1 MSPLPGCILA
11 LDFFF
16 PPQPFSAAVFFW
28 FTSVP
33 QLWVCFRC
41 VDCVFPL
48 LVDFIVFFTF
58 SRPRWHGG
66 DVEAWAWISD
76 GLLGSVLYSIY
87 GRVYRYIYIC
97 KNVVLDIDIIWDVFV
112 RILEVISSELQGGRR
127 GGEDC
132 LKNCIFEGKM
142 KGETLAK
149 FLLRIFCIFRP
160 RRRGGRKCR

>member
-1 MSPLPGCILA
+1 MVSLCPIFPLIFGMFFLA
-11 LDFFF
+11 CFLLPDFLCRLLIFYVASSRLHFGSRFFF

-66 DVEAWAWISD
+66 DVEAWASISD

-87 GRVYRYIYIC
+87 GRVYRYIYIY
-97 KNVVLDIDIIWDVFV
+97 IYV
-112 RILEVISSELQGGRR
+112 R
-127 GGEDC
+127 
-132 LKNCIFEGKM
+132 M
-142 KGETLAK
+142 
-149 FLLRIFCIFRP
+149 
-160 RRRGGRKCR
+160 